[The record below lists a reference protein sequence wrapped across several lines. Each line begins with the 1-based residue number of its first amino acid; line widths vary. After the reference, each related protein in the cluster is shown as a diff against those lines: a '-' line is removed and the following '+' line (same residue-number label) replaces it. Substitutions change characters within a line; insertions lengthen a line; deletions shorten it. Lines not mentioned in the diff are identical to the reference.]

1 MAGKKISE
9 LTPISKLTGSELVP
23 LAQNGQNYSFTP
35 EQVRALVEEAVNNF
49 TGINSFQ
56 TGKFSVGNIAFTG
69 SEEIR
74 WNENLAENWQR
85 GLSWVDEKTGASSV
99 AVGGFINVSD
109 KLSNHFYVSL
119 NGDAS
124 TTYSLGTDT
133 MTVPDEFNLRS
144 KSNYRLID
152 ITQDAIRIAS
162 SEKPAFI
169 YTDASDIRHSRNG
182 TLYNIWDSYNLANP
196 ALKTDLSSYLPL
208 TGGDLTGNL
217 YIPSDCDGS
226 ALKGIAVHVDEEG
239 ETDYR
244 CVLARCTLNSTVST
258 IVGDGLSRMILR
270 TDDSVGENIIHYAKN
285 ASGTFVEYPVWDTR
299 NLPNPA
305 SINKVS
311 FTDLTD
317 TTTNQ
322 TQEELQAILDKAMD
336 TTNALYV
343 DEPEDQMGGMLIPT
357 SNMYQVNGDDVMAII
372 QLPPLVTQNEGH
384 VYLTCRDC
392 NLTKTGGT
400 ITKEW
405 VQTKGLCLTTDEYE
419 QLVLKNVTNT
429 FTSAQVIQTTSSNV
443 PLLINYAPSGATEVL
458 LRMQLEGVT
467 KGTLGYSTT
476 NGTFIYDYATT
487 SYMAIKSDGAYY
499 GKESSMKKI
508 LVDGDAVKTPTAEG
522 NEGDVLTVVGGTP
535 TWKAPTSGST
545 TEEPDAF
552 LRKQV
557 ELLGA
562 VYNETTGFYEL
573 NGLTDITEAQMRTIY
588 TQTHGVQRM
597 HDRNNVLEG
606 ATTIRTN
613 LPFRNN
619 FGIGLDGEFRCTFLQ
634 CSSLEVACVA
644 SSVVYA
650 ANVAHMFE
658 SCLKLKKVIGILDV
672 RDITNSRRVI
682 RIFLGCELLEYV
694 RIANLKVDISFDQ
707 SPLLSLES
715 LQYLI
720 NNAANTSAITV
731 TVHADVY
738 AKIQDES
745 NTDWHALLALAQKKR
760 ITFATA

>member
-85 GLSWVDEKTGASSV
+85 GLSWVDEKTEASSV

-182 TLYNIWDSYNLANP
+182 TLYNIWDSYNLPNP

-357 SNMYQVNGDDVMAII
+357 LNMYQVNGDDVMAII
-372 QLPPLVTQNEGH
+372 QLPPLATQNEGH
-384 VYLTCRDC
+384 VYLTYRDC

-443 PLLINYAPSGATEVL
+443 PLLINYAASGATEVL

-487 SYMAIKSDGAYY
+487 SYVAIKSDGAYY

-535 TWKAPTSGST
+535 TWKAPTSVLNTQQGNRALY
-545 TEEPDAF
+545 EAA
-552 LRKQV
+552 
-557 ELLGA
+557 GA
-562 VYNETTGFYEL
+562 VYNEETGFYEL
-573 NGLTDITEAQMRTIY
+573 NGLTDITEAQMKTIY
-588 TQTHGVQRM
+588 IHTHGAQRM
-597 HDRNNVLEG
+597 FYRNNVFEN
-606 ATTIRTN
+606 ANTIRTN

-619 FGIGLDGEFRCTFLQ
+619 FSIGLDGKCRCAFTN
-634 CSSLEVACVA
+634 CSILEVAHV
-644 SSVVYA
+644 SDSVLYVD
-650 ANVAHMFE
+650 NVAYMFE
-658 SCLKLKKVIGILDV
+658 GCLKLKKVIGILNI
-672 RDITNSRRVI
+672 RNITNISGSGIVRM
-682 RIFLGCELLEYV
+682 FLSCALLED
-694 RIANLKVDISFDQ
+694 IQIKNLKISISFGN
-707 SPLLSLES
+707 SPLISLES

-720 NNAANTSAITV
+720 SNASNLSAITV

-738 AKIQDES
+738 AKINDET
-745 NTDWHALLALAQKKR
+745 NTDWHALLALAQEKQ

>member
-85 GLSWVDEKTGASSV
+85 GLSWVDEKTEASSV

-144 KSNYRLID
+144 KSNYRLIG

-270 TDDSVGENIIHYAKN
+270 TDDSVSENIIHYAKN

-443 PLLINYAPSGATEVL
+443 PLLINYAASGATEVL

-467 KGTLGYSTT
+467 GGTLGYSTT

-487 SYMAIKSDGAYY
+487 SYVAIKSDGAYY

-535 TWKAPTSGST
+535 TWKAPTSGSNP
-545 TEEPDAF
+545 EVQANRA
-552 LRKQV
+552 LYISA
-557 ELLGA
+557 GA

-588 TQTHGVQRM
+588 IQTHGVQRM
-597 HDRNNVLEG
+597 HDRSCVLEG

-619 FGIGLDGEFRCTFLQ
+619 FGIGLDGRFRSTFLQ

-644 SSVVYA
+644 SFVVYA
-650 ANVAHMFE
+650 ANVSHMFE
-658 SCLKLKKVIGILDV
+658 SCSKLKKVIGVLDV
-672 RDITNSRRVI
+672 RNITDSIYVT
-682 RIFLGCELLEYV
+682 RIFLDCELLEYV
-694 RIANLKVDISFDQ
+694 RIANLKVNISFAQ

-720 NNAANTSAITV
+720 NNATNTSAITV

-745 NTDWHALLALAQKKR
+745 NTDWHALLALAQEKQ

>member
-85 GLSWVDEKTGASSV
+85 GLSWVDEKTEASSV

-152 ITQDAIRIAS
+152 ITQDAILIAS

-169 YTDASDIRHSRNG
+169 CTDASDIRHSRNE
-182 TLYNIWDSYNLANP
+182 TLYNIWDSYNLPNP

-299 NLPNPA
+299 NLPNPV

-357 SNMYQVNGDDVMAII
+357 LNMYQVNGDDVMAII
-372 QLPPLVTQNEGH
+372 QLPPLATQNEGH
-384 VYLTCRDC
+384 VYLTYRDC

-419 QLVLKNVTNT
+419 HLVLKNVTNT

-443 PLLINYAPSGATEVL
+443 PLLINYAASGATEVL

-487 SYMAIKSDGAYY
+487 SYVAIKSDGAYY

-545 TEEPDAF
+545 TKEPDAF

-562 VYNETTGFYEL
+562 TYNEETGFYEFH
-573 NGLTDITEAQMRTIY
+573 GITDLTEDDMMLAWNWRMLRWQAEMARTFCQY
-588 TQTHGVQRM
+588 PGRV
-597 HDRNNVLEG
+597 VL
-606 ATTIRTN
+606 
-613 LPFRNN
+613 PPPVY
-619 FGIGLDGEFRCTFLQ
+619 LDGQNYYANGDWMFAWCQ
-634 CSSLEVACVA
+634 DLEVISFGTELATN
-644 SSVVYA
+644 SSFN
-650 ANVAHMFE
+650 ANIFFEKVEDMFFHCE
-658 SCLKLKKVIGILDV
+658 SLKVIYGCSTFTTWVPYRITYSNIV
-672 RDITNSRRVI
+672 RNWKRSICAT
-682 RIFLGCELLEYV
+682 LTELL
-694 RIANLKVDISFDQ
+694 
-707 SPLLSLES
+707 
-715 LQYLI
+715 
-720 NNAANTSAITV
+720 T
-731 TVHADVY
+731 
-738 AKIQDES
+738 
-745 NTDWHALLALAQKKR
+745 
-760 ITFATA
+760 